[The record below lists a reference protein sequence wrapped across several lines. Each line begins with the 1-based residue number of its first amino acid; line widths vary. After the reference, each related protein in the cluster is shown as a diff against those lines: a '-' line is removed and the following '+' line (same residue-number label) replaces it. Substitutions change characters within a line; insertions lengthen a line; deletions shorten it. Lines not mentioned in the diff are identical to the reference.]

1 MVSWQRVSNV
11 WICESVTLSV
21 NIKIALDIEVWDIF
35 KGAFEAAINDD
46 MNSKSNAF
54 DGFSTRYTKKWKMG
68 KNASNNLQM
77 HFLMHDA
84 LLFGVGRCS

>member
-1 MVSWQRVSNV
+1 
-11 WICESVTLSV
+11 
-21 NIKIALDIEVWDIF
+21 
-35 KGAFEAAINDD
+35 
-46 MNSKSNAF
+46 MNWKSNAF

-84 LLFGVGRCS
+84 LLFGGGGASS

>member
-1 MVSWQRVSNV
+1 M
-11 WICESVTLSV
+11 
-21 NIKIALDIEVWDIF
+21 EVLDIF